1 MERSLKVTTKKARK
15 KTPREYIEREA
26 VLSEPLIE
34 MVLATIADGYDPRR
48 CPRCSR
54 KQMVNIYWD
63 YLEAKG
69 VEDSAESKIDM
80 MVDILTLGWSKG
92 VSLIGTRAIADVVE
106 AAQRDVVEGR
116 DMFRNL
122 LSTRT
127 QCCNQ

>member
-1 MERSLKVTTKKARK
+1 
-15 KTPREYIEREA
+15 
-26 VLSEPLIE
+26 
-34 MVLATIADGYDPRR
+34 
-48 CPRCSR
+48 
-54 KQMVNIYWD
+54 MVNIYWD

-92 VSLIGTRAIADVVE
+92 VSLIGTKAIADVVE

>member
-1 MERSLKVTTKKARK
+1 VTTKKAKK

-48 CPRCSR
+48 CPSCSR

-69 VEDSAESKIDM
+69 VEDSAESKIDR

-92 VSLIGTRAIADVVE
+92 VSLIGLRAIADVVE
-106 AAQRDVVEGR
+106 AAQRDVIEGSKLFR
-116 DMFRNL
+116 DL
-122 LSTRT
+122 LTSRT
-127 QCCNQ
+127 PCCNQ